1 MEQRGRADGGVAVT
15 WQSVDEYLA
24 SLTQRGCSPDT
35 VRAYR
40 RCLARLYRFLPGDK
54 LLRRGTLELWR
65 GELLQTYT
73 PRTVNVNVS
82 AVNSYL
88 EHIGAREF
96 QLARPLPPPEDDQP
110 EITRAEYLR
119 MLGSARQ
126 DGNERAY
133 LLTKVFACT
142 GLTVQELPCVTAR
155 AVAEGRVEPPGGEER
170 AVKLPECLRRELSGY
185 MSRHG
190 VRDGPVFVTRSG
202 QRMSR
207 TAVTDCIQRLAAS
220 AHIAPGKGNPRC
232 LRKLYLA
239 AQKEIWDSLRPMA
252 DQAHERLIDTEQMA
266 VGWPERE
273 E

>member
-96 QLARPLPPPEDDQP
+96 QLTRPLPPPEDDQP

-119 MLGSARQ
+119 MLGRARQ

-155 AVAEGRVEPPGGEER
+155 AVAEGRVEPPGGDGLHPAPGRVGAHRPRQGQSQMPAQAVPGR
-170 AVKLPECLRRELSGY
+170 AEGDMGQPAAHGRPGPRAPDRHRADGRRLAGK
-185 MSRHG
+185 R
-190 VRDGPVFVTRSG
+190 
-202 QRMSR
+202 RMS
-207 TAVTDCIQRLAAS
+207 A
-220 AHIAPGKGNPRC
+220 
-232 LRKLYLA
+232 
-239 AQKEIWDSLRPMA
+239 
-252 DQAHERLIDTEQMA
+252 
-266 VGWPERE
+266 
-273 E
+273 

>member
-1 MEQRGRADGGVAVT
+1 M
-15 WQSVDEYLA
+15 QSVDEYLA
-24 SLTQRGCSPDT
+24 SLARRGCSPDT

-54 LLRRGTLELWR
+54 LLRGGRSNSGA
-65 GELLQTYT
+65 GAVADIYA
-73 PRTVNVNVS
+73 RTVNVNVS

-119 MLGSARQ
+119 MLGRARQ

-220 AHIAPGKGNPRC
+220 AHIAPARAIPDACASCTWPRRRRYGTAC
-232 LRKLYLA
+232 GP
-239 AQKEIWDSLRPMA
+239 WPTRPTSA
-252 DQAHERLIDTEQMA
+252 
-266 VGWPERE
+266 
-273 E
+273 